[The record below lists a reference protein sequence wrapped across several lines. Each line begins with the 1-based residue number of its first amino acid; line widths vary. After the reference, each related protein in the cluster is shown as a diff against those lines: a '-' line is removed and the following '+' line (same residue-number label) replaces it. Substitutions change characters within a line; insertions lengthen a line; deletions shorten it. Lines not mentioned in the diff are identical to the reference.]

1 MILYDLTW
9 TDNEDNCEYPIAD
22 GITIYKAL
30 DTIKNDIK
38 EHGFEDNGYYKI
50 YEYNEDDEQE
60 IKRIFKFGR
69 I

>member
-1 MILYDLTW
+1 MILYDATW
-9 TDNEDNCEYPIAD
+9 IDNDGCEYPIVD

-30 DTIKNDIK
+30 DAIKNDIK
-38 EHGFEDNGYYKI
+38 EHGLEDGGYYKI

-69 I
+69 V

>member
-1 MILYDLTW
+1 MILYDVTW
-9 TDNEDNCEYPIAD
+9 INNDNIEYPIAD

-30 DTIKNDIK
+30 YAIKNDIK

>member
-1 MILYDLTW
+1 MILYDVSW
-9 TDNEDNCEYPIAD
+9 IDENGVEYPMAEELS
-22 GITIYKAL
+22 IYKAL
-30 DTIKNDIK
+30 DAIKTDIR
-38 EHGFEDNGYYKI
+38 EHGIEDGGYYKL

>member
-1 MILYDLTW
+1 MILYDVTW
-9 TDNEDNCEYPIAD
+9 IDNDGIEYPMVD

-30 DTIKNDIK
+30 DAIKNDIR
-38 EHGFEDNGYYKI
+38 EYGLEDGGYYKI
-50 YEYNEDDEQE
+50 YEYKEDDEQE